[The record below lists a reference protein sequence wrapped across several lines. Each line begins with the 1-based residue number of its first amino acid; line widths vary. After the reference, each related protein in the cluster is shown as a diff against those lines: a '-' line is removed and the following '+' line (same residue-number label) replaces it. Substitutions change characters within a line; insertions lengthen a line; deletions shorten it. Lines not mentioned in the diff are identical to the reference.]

1 MDGVCG
7 VMGKGTANSL
17 GVRLAET
24 GCLSGDFEGDEA
36 VGLTNSL
43 VSGDVLLVGAKMGR
57 SASGI
62 GGMHEA
68 AWR

>member
-7 VMGKGTANSL
+7 VIGQGTANSL
-17 GVRLAET
+17 GVHLAET
-24 GCLSGDFEGDEA
+24 GCFSGDFDGGEA
-36 VGLTNSL
+36 VDLTKSL

-57 SASGI
+57 SASGT